1 MQNKIK
7 SLFALTLLCFISLY
21 VPIQAQRID
30 PLPQRTPLAAP
41 KRRLVVAI
49 IVDQFRYDYLER
61 FSDLFTNGG
70 FRRLVNQGAFFTD
83 ANYDYVPTFT
93 APGHASIFTGSV
105 PALNG
110 IVGNL
115 WYDRAA
121 GKARTMVSDTEARL
135 VTSRGPV
142 NDREA
147 PSPRSLIGTTISDQI
162 RLSNNFQSKVVAIS
176 YKDRSAILPGGH
188 RPNGAYWFNSDAG
201 EFVTSDYYSKEL
213 PSWVKKFN
221 SAQRPDQYF
230 NIRWDRLLPTSAYR
244 RALATALPQ
253 SRSKAQKKS
262 PPKKTPPKKTAKT
275 TARPAA
281 ATPKETPAAA
291 LERARNAAAQNER
304 IALLEKFLVAHRNS
318 AEEAEAREMLIRD
331 YALRGEQYLRE
342 GNPQRATRDFKA
354 AFRFIPAPITDRWF
368 GQFIFPMPVAMN
380 AFGFRPESAA
390 LMRSFEGRFA
400 GDANRLI
407 QIGFFYIQI
416 EAPLEAVRVLEGV
429 VKSAPDDHRAHNALG
444 TAYLI
449 NLRLDE
455 AALEFERAIEIN
467 PRDEFANLNL
477 ANLARSVGD
486 HQRAVRFY
494 RQQLAAKRED
504 AEARAGLVISLLAL
518 GRDEEAE
525 EEMKRAFELAP
536 EDYRF
541 PTQLAY
547 YYTTRKKLQLA
558 RPLVER
564 AARIAPRYA
573 WAHIVKANIDALEGK
588 YGDALSTIIT
598 AQTLGSFPTLNFELV
613 KALMLVDGY
622 DQALEVMGN
631 AFAITEEGEFST
643 LLGGVLPA
651 RSPRMDLLLERE
663 RQASLFLNEHPTTAL
678 QYRLAESLGRI
689 EHYLK
694 VAAGERV
701 ALAKKSRRAGAD
713 ESQSTSR
720 PRRVAPPVEGELSA
734 GSDAGLA
741 GAQELM
747 QAITTFTTLDDG
759 RQPFRMVWAA
769 RKLTESSIALDAAAQ
784 LARRAIA
791 LADSATE
798 PDGSMRDAPLLDR
811 QGRRAVFLGR
821 AYDALG
827 WALFKKGEIRGAI
840 SNLTKSVD
848 IYPDNPERKG
858 AMWRLAVAMEEGGD
872 QQRALDLYIASYDP
886 ETPTSSSRKA
896 QIESLYKKL
905 NGSLNGLED
914 KLKKP

>member
-1 MQNKIK
+1 MNCASVTKRLVLFDAALIVLLV
-7 SLFALTLLCFISLY
+7 SLF
-21 VPIQAQRID
+21 
-30 PLPQRTPLAAP
+30 
-41 KRRLVVAI
+41 
-49 IVDQFRYDYLER
+49 
-61 FSDLFTNGG
+61 G
-70 FRRLVNQGAFFTD
+70 FVS
-83 ANYDYVPTFT
+83 T
-93 APGHASIFTGSV
+93 AS
-105 PALNG
+105 
-110 IVGNL
+110 
-115 WYDRAA
+115 
-121 GKARTMVSDTEARL
+121 
-135 VTSRGPV
+135 
-142 NDREA
+142 
-147 PSPRSLIGTTISDQI
+147 
-162 RLSNNFQSKVVAIS
+162 
-176 YKDRSAILPGGH
+176 
-188 RPNGAYWFNSDAG
+188 
-201 EFVTSDYYSKEL
+201 
-213 PSWVKKFN
+213 
-221 SAQRPDQYF
+221 
-230 NIRWDRLLPTSAYR
+230 
-244 RALATALPQ
+244 PQ
-253 SRSKAQKKS
+253 SRSKPKAQKKS
-262 PPKKTPPKKTAKT
+262 PPKKTPPKKTPPKKNSKS
-275 TARPAA
+275 TAVAA
-281 ATPKETPAAA
+281 PKETPADA
-291 LERARNAAAQNER
+291 LERARNAATQNER
-304 IALLEKFLVAHRNS
+304 IAMLEKFLVAHRNS
-318 AEEAEAREMLIRD
+318 AESMEAREMLIRE

-342 GNPQRATRDFKA
+342 GNPQRATRDFRA
-354 AFRFIPAPITDRWF
+354 AFRLVPDPINDRFF

-380 AFGFRPESAA
+380 AFGFRPESVA
-390 LMRSFEGRFA
+390 LMRSFESRFK
-400 GDANRLI
+400 GDANRLV

-429 VKSAPDDHRAHNALG
+429 VKLMADDNRAHNALG

-449 NLRLDE
+449 NLRLDD
-455 AALEFERAIEIN
+455 AAAEFERAIEIN

-477 ANLARSVGD
+477 ANLARSTGD

-494 RQQLAAKRED
+494 RQQLIAKRED
-504 AEARAGLVISLLAL
+504 AEARAGLVIALLAL

-525 EEMKRAFELAP
+525 VEMKRAFELAP

-547 YYTTRKKLQLA
+547 YYTARRKLQLA

-588 YGDALSTIIT
+588 YGDALTTIIA
-598 AQTLGSFPTLNFELV
+598 AQTLGSFPTLNFELA

-622 DQALEVMGN
+622 DQALEVMAN
-631 AFAITEEGEFST
+631 AFSINEENEFST
-643 LLGGVLPA
+643 MLGGVLPA
-651 RSPRMDLLLERE
+651 RSPRLDLLLERE

-694 VAAGERV
+694 VTARERD
-701 ALAKKSRRAGAD
+701 ALAKKTRRAGTD

-747 QAITTFTTLDDG
+747 QAVTTFTTLDDG
-759 RQPFRMVWAA
+759 RQPFRMVWVA
-769 RKLTESSIALDAAAQ
+769 RKLTERAIALDAAVQ

-798 PDGSMRDAPLLDR
+798 PDGAMRDAPLLDR

-827 WALFKKGEIRGAI
+827 WALFKKGDLRG
-840 SNLTKSVD
+840 SLVNLTKSVD

-858 AMWRLAVAMEEGGD
+858 AMWRLAVAMEEAGD

-886 ETPTSSSRKA
+886 EMPTSSSRKA

-905 NGSLNGLED
+905 NGSLAGLDD